1 MGFLELLALFASG
14 ATIFGLIVGVFS
26 VYNGRM
32 TRREIGA
39 LIRETQRL
47 ISETHADT
55 RDLIQQESAATR
67 QLLQQESAATRQLV
81 QENQVAN
88 REILL
93 RITEIL
99 ARIDER
105 VR

>member
-1 MGFLELLALFASG
+1 MSFLEIFTLFASG
-14 ATIFGLIVGVFS
+14 ITIFGVIVGVFS

-39 LIRETQRL
+39 VIQETRDLVARETEAARQLIRETQEL
-47 ISETHADT
+47 IARESE
-55 RDLIQQESAATR
+55 AAR
-67 QLLQQESAATRQLV
+67 QLIREIH
-81 QENQVAN
+81 EAN
-88 REILL
+88 RPILE
-93 RITEIL
+93 RIVEIL